1 ITCLIFHSFKEVSG
15 HKINDILLHTTRIS
29 LLMFKSAQK
38 KGILKILIDNAVIFG
53 EKIIFVE
60 EIKDNT
66 S

>member
-1 ITCLIFHSFKEVSG
+1 
-15 HKINDILLHTTRIS
+15 
-29 LLMFKSAQK
+29 MFKSAQK